1 MVTMK
6 EGKWVMHLA
15 DTCGC
20 LAHLV
25 HSYGIPK
32 GPYLYDTPCFK
43 EYFISM
49 GSIPLAWSR
58 FFLLELAIS

>member
-15 DTCGC
+15 VHLADACGC

-43 EYFISM
+43 EHSISM
-49 GSIPLAWSR
+49 G
-58 FFLLELAIS
+58 